1 MAIDATPD
9 VWHSIRRQA
18 KKSVVGTL
26 QNINIIVHDE
36 DGQLWAESPN
46 YPGCFTQAS
55 SMSELIRNW
64 AEAVCGWLE
73 TAGELQVDGLDPY
86 HPGSVSATQTAF
98 V

>member
-1 MAIDATPD
+1 MYDDKQKT
-9 VWHSIRRQA
+9 
-18 KKSVVGTL
+18 VVDTM

>member
-9 VWHSIRRQA
+9 VWHNIRRQA
-18 KKSVVGTL
+18 KKSVVDTL

-55 SMSELIRNW
+55 SMPELIRNW

-73 TAGELQVDGLDPY
+73 TAGELQADGLDPY

-98 V
+98 A